1 MDKNDVY
8 GRVIYINLEAV
19 VRADDTGGARGAMAP
34 PPFLQNNTFCF
45 FCKIVFHHRVHGFYI
60 SITGFFAF

>member
-19 VRADDTGGARGAMAP
+19 VRADDTGGARGARY
-34 PPFLQNNTFCF
+34 LL
-45 FCKIVFHHRVHGFYI
+45 
-60 SITGFFAF
+60 FAFIILKTSKTFFLS

>member
-19 VRADDTGGARGAMAP
+19 VRADDTGGARGARY
-34 PPFLQNNTFCF
+34 LL
-45 FCKIVFHHRVHGFYI
+45 
-60 SITGFFAF
+60 FAFIILKTSKTFFLSRMKVSSFV

>member
-34 PPFLQNNTFCF
+34 PL
-45 FCKIVFHHRVHGFYI
+45 FCKIILFVF
-60 SITGFFAF
+60 SAK